1 MAELARVG
9 KNRKVR
15 KTANLNRS
23 SCAAEVED
31 LEEDDRGEEGGVVGE
46 TGGTFGVSSRN
57 RKRNGGEN
65 EHGGEVRD
73 DLREVLL
80 ADDGDDED
88 DDEHLQGGRSSQ
100 KTGKMRVEKREM
112 KEKRRSNAR

>member
-1 MAELARVG
+1 
-9 KNRKVR
+9 VR

-31 LEEDDRGEEGGVVGE
+31 LEEDDRGEEGSVVGE
-46 TGGTFGVSSRN
+46 TAGKLGVSSRN
-57 RKRNGGEN
+57 RKRGEREN
-65 EHGGEVRD
+65 EHGGEVGD

-88 DDEHLQGGRSSQ
+88 DDEHLRGGDPVR
-100 KTGKMRVEKREM
+100 KRERGESR
-112 KEKRRSNAR
+112 KGR